1 MERGMAVERTERRT
15 SMPVFKNTAIL
26 KRPGL
31 AAGIS
36 FGFVAPVAGFASGKS
51 VYALSRTGFCGDM
64 GGR

>member
-1 MERGMAVERTERRT
+1 
-15 SMPVFKNTAIL
+15 MPIFKNTVIL

-31 AAGIS
+31 AAGIP